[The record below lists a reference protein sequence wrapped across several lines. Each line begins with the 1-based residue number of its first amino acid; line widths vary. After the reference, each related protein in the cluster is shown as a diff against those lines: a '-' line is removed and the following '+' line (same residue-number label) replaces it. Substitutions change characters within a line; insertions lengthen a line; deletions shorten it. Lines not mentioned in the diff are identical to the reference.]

1 MKKGGVV
8 KSSVGKEDAEALQQL
23 KRAQQLT

>member
-1 MKKGGVV
+1 MKKGGLV

-23 KRAQQLT
+23 KRAQPLT